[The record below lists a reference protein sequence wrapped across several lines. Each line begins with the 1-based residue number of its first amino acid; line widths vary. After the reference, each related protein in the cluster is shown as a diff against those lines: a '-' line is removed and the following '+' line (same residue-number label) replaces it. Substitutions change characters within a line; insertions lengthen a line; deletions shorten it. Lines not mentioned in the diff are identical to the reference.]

1 MLKLVFFVRGVEF
14 EVGGKEDFSLY
25 VLFEFFIM
33 SLY

>member
-1 MLKLVFFVRGVEF
+1 MLKLVSSVRGVEL

-33 SLY
+33 SLH